1 MKTKLHGALILGC
14 SLVLLAGCLST
25 QGIKKTFTSSDQAG
39 SELYAQVPDRYRN
52 PVEKAKANQL
62 DAAERLKY
70 AEEKV
75 KLAKLKKE
83 MATKKEKLSDYQ
95 QELAQL
101 AHEEAIIAVELAQW
115 EAIDKAGL
123 GEKESNIKT
132 IYNLETKKAKL
143 GTSRLT
149 VQKDHDTLQLHIEE
163 LAGQIKVQAETVA
176 TMKAVLDGSAPPA
189 AEASGTTNAAQ
200 PGSETDKAQP

>member
-1 MKTKLHGALILGC
+1 MKTKLYGALILGC
-14 SLVLLAGCLST
+14 SLALLAGCIST
-25 QGIKKTFTSSDQAG
+25 QGIKKTFTSDQTEN
-39 SELYAQVPDRYRN
+39 ELYGQVPERYRK
-52 PVEKAKANQL
+52 PVEKAKAEQL
-62 DAAERLKY
+62 DAAGRLQY
-70 AEEKV
+70 ADEKL

-123 GEKESNIKT
+123 GEKENNIKQ
-132 IYNLETKKAKL
+132 IYNLQTKKAKL

-176 TMKAVLDGSAPPA
+176 TMQSVIEGSASPTTEAAPPA
-189 AEASGTTNAAQ
+189 ADKSQ
-200 PGSETDKAQP
+200 P